1 MSVARLL
8 GMPAGAGHIGT
19 ADTYGRVRGYPVD
32 AVRNLLLTALPP
44 ASLEMVFSHA
54 KQVMLPRGWVVARAD
69 QPIEAVFFPETGV
82 FAEVVHL
89 GDGTAVEVNLAGY
102 EGMTGLAVYLGS
114 RQSPLEVS
122 TVVAGRFLCV
132 PADVF
137 VGLAGGD
144 RWLTA
149 RLQIYTQAVLT
160 VRACSIG
167 CDRLHPLHARLAR
180 WLLKLHDRVSGDELP
195 VTHDVLALMLGAT
208 RPSVTMGA
216 LALQR
221 AGLIDYHRGRILMV
235 NRPGLE
241 SAACECYWTVRR
253 ELDRLLNRTGGLARG

>member
-19 ADTYGRVRGYPVD
+19 ADTCGRVRGYPVD

-44 ASLEMVFSHA
+44 ASLEMLYSHA
-54 KQVMLPRGWVVARAD
+54 QQVMLPRGWVVARAD

-82 FAEVVHL
+82 FAEVIHL
-89 GDGTAVEVNLAGY
+89 GDGTAVEVNLAGC

-122 TVVAGRFLCV
+122 TVVVGRFLRV

-137 VGLAGGD
+137 VGLADRD

-149 RLQIYTQAVLT
+149 RLHLYAQAMLT

-180 WLLKLHDRVSGDELP
+180 WLLKLHDRVRGDELP
-195 VTHDVLALMLGAT
+195 VTHDALALMLGVT
-208 RPSVTMGA
+208 RPSVTMNA
-216 LALQR
+216 LALQH
-221 AGLIDYHRGRILMV
+221 AGLIDYHRGRLRV
-235 NRPGLE
+235 SNRRGLE
-241 SAACECYWTVRR
+241 SVTCECYWTVRR
-253 ELDRLLNRTGGLARG
+253 ELDRLLNGAGG

>member
-1 MSVARLL
+1 MSVARLPEL
-8 GMPAGAGHIGT
+8 PTDTRHIGM
-19 ADTYGRVRGYPVD
+19 ADTYGRVRGYPVG

-44 ASLEMVFSHA
+44 ASLEMLSAHA
-54 KQVMLPRGWVVARAD
+54 QQVTLPRGWVVARAD
-69 QPIEAVFFPETGV
+69 RPIEAVFFPETGV
-82 FAEVVHL
+82 FAEIVHL
-89 GDGTAVEVNLAGY
+89 ADGTAVEVNLAGY
-102 EGMTGLAVYLGS
+102 EGMTGLAVHLGS

-122 TVVAGRFLCV
+122 TVVAGRFLRV
-132 PADVF
+132 AADVF
-137 VGLAGGD
+137 VGLAEHD

-149 RLQIYTQAVLT
+149 RLQLYAQAVLT

-216 LALQR
+216 LALQH
-221 AGLIDYHRGRILMV
+221 AGFIDYHRGRIRML

-241 SAACECYWTVRR
+241 SVTCECYWTVRR
-253 ELDRLLNRTGGLARG
+253 ELDRLLNGAGG